1 LPILVPILANQLLS
15 MNESIRTAAGL
26 AFDTCISNI
35 DSPTMFQI
43 LASIAQFGGN
53 YKLKAAVI
61 EKLCGIC
68 D

>member
-1 LPILVPILANQLLS
+1 

-61 EKLCGIC
+61 EKLCGMC